1 MSAPPS
7 VFLFADVLGAVGGI
21 ETYLDALARRLQAD
35 GWPVQVAISAN
46 GPAPFLDDL
55 AGIGIPVYRQRP
67 VRGDRWQIRQR
78 LLVRH
83 VARQLKAGDWVYCV
97 RQPMPEIYLSLVRA
111 VHRRQAK
118 IAASWI
124 FAPEF
129 LPAPAGKLG
138 ESFRQAVRETDAVIS
153 VAHCTAPQFRQVYR
167 YEGPVHVV
175 RYHNIERF
183 ERPMPLPASSPLS
196 IGYMGRIDIHQK
208 NLDTI
213 LAAFALLAATRGDVV
228 LNIHG
233 GGPDLDRFR
242 EMVAA
247 TGLRDRVR
255 LHGPYDYRRDLSA
268 IVGQNHL
275 FIYTSRFEGGP
286 CFSLL
291 ELLQAGR
298 YVVTSPVGGI
308 PDIYDGRPEVGMM
321 VTQGDPTAIATAL
334 SAALDGVS
342 TGSIAPA
349 QIRARYDEEFT
360 MGRAHA
366 QWLEALNRRQVSS

>member
-1 MSAPPS
+1 
-7 VFLFADVLGAVGGI
+7 VLGAVGGI

-35 GWPVQVAISAN
+35 GWPMEVAISAN

-55 AGIGIPVYRQRP
+55 AGIGIPVYRQQP

-83 VARQLKAGDWVYCV
+83 VSRQLKPGDWVYCV
-97 RQPMPEIYLSLVRA
+97 RQPMPEIYLTLVRA
-111 VHRRQAK
+111 VHRRNAK

-129 LPAPAGKLG
+129 LPVPAGKLG
-138 ESFRQAVRETDAVIS
+138 ASFRQAVRETDSVIS
-153 VAHCTAPQFRQVYR
+153 VAHCTAPQFRQVYG

-183 ERPMPLPASSPLS
+183 ERPVPLPASGPPS

-247 TGLRDRVR
+247 TGLGDRVR
-255 LHGPYDYRRDLSA
+255 LHGPYDHSRDLAA

-308 PDIYDGRPEVGMM
+308 PDIYEGRPEVGMM
-321 VTQGDPTAIATAL
+321 VQQGDPAAIAGAL
-334 SAALDGVS
+334 VEALDKIIEGKVS
-342 TGSIAPA
+342 PAEIRTRYSEEFTGSIAH
-349 QIRARYDEEFT
+349 E
-360 MGRAHA
+360 
-366 QWLEALNRRQVSS
+366 QWLDVLGIGGKRHGRIARAS